1 MIRINGRK
9 IRAAEGQTVLEAARA
24 AGIKIPTLCHSDALA
39 PYGACRLCIVEIKRE
54 KYVSIESSCTC
65 PVAEGLEIKTD
76 SPRVLAGRKVAVA
89 LLLSRCPNVKVIQ
102 QLAKEYGLAE
112 APVEWGQDNEYCILC
127 GLCVRACDEVVGVGA
142 IQFAGSGIDKIV
154 DTPFHQ
160 SSEKCI
166 ACGSC
171 VFVCPTGIIKKNDL
185 EQTISC
191 TPEGFRDT
199 GPVREITNWQVE
211 HSLKVCEKC
220 GNPIAPLPM
229 LEKIAED
236 HCYQMNF
243 FNLCPSC
250 RTYPEI
256 DTDLCT
262 ACNSCIVVCPVGAA
276 QFVEDGEDQKS
287 HIFKQNCCG
296 CHSCTDVCGWGA
308 VKITSVR

>member
-1 MIRINGRK
+1 
-9 IRAAEGQTVLEAARA
+9 VLAVART
-24 AGIKIPTLCHSDALA
+24 AGIEIPTLCHNDALV
-39 PYGACRLCIVEIKRE
+39 PYGACRLCIVEIKRNAQTT
-54 KYVSIESSCTC
+54 IESSCTY

-76 SPRVLAGRKVAVA
+76 TPRVMAGRRLVIE

-102 QLAKEYGLAE
+102 QLAQEYGLTGS
-112 APVEWGQDNEYCILC
+112 PFEWGMENEYCILC
-127 GLCVRACDEVVGVGA
+127 GLCVRACDEVVGAEA
-142 IQFAGSGIDKIV
+142 IQFADRGFNKVV
-154 DTPFHQ
+154 DTPFHLPAQ
-160 SSEKCI
+160 DCI

-171 VFVCPTGIIKKNDL
+171 AFVCPTGIIKKNDL
-185 EQTISC
+185 EQTVCC
-191 TPEGFRDT
+191 TPEGCQDA

-211 HSLKVCEKC
+211 QSFKSCEKC

-229 LEKIAED
+229 LERIAEEQY
-236 HCYQMNF
+236 YQMNF

-256 DTDLCT
+256 DKDLCT
-262 ACNSCIVVCPVGAA
+262 SCNSCIVVCPVGAA

-308 VKITSVR
+308 VKVTNIS